1 MSDFFISIYC
11 LNRMIIKQYGHQKF
25 YFQNGDFSFFQQPF
39 LFTVTFGIGSL
50 DDVFSET
57 EEKIQNIP

>member
-1 MSDFFISIYC
+1 
-11 LNRMIIKQYGHQKF
+11 MIIKQYGHQKF